1 MQKWNLLKKTAPCIL
16 SLAVAAT
23 TFPTAVMATDFDTAV
38 VSEAETQEADVEDFG
53 AEEVEAAEDTTEE
66 MPEDIQ
72 QDEAADDLEI
82 QEDAV
87 AEEADPVSDGEDEF
101 SAGDDTEEAF
111 LRCKP
116 AER

>member
-53 AEEVEAAEDTTEE
+53 AEEVEAAEDTTQE

-87 AEEADPVSDGEDEF
+87 AEEADLVSDGEDEF

-111 LRCKP
+111 SDESQLKG
-116 AER
+116 